1 MTPAQWRSWATSI
14 EKAAG
19 PILFVGDAHTAEL
32 YMALKSLTGGALH
45 SEYMASDSLTN
56 THTLAPMTSEQLDAC
71 IARSAAGTSP
81 VPNSHRAEPPCP
93 PEDRNLAYHWEDN
106 RFHRLRNL
114 VWTQKLTELEQVNH
128 YRTLVLG
135 TGSQLWRQHAY
146 PAFVSECATSGGVA
160 DAFLPITTLGL
171 ADWQGCDVFG
181 VRYPIIVQNIARFLG
196 NLRMGTQ
203 YFEGHVIFV
212 TSPPHTPGC
221 DGVSAPNEGGTVP
234 ADVVWAS
241 QYVTKPEHYYQQ
253 VQYAETVWRSAFQ
266 KWAPRLK
273 LSILNVTQ
281 LSEARADARAPGDCG
296 RLCFPGVP
304 HVWAEMLLRL
314 LEQHG

>member
-1 MTPAQWRSWATSI
+1 MVYKCLLVSRHPMHSPNRRADPPYTHSAPTPACVLLCAT
-14 EKAAG
+14 
-19 PILFVGDAHTAEL
+19 GDAHTAEL

-135 TGSQLWRQHAY
+135 TGSQLWRQRTRPPH
-146 PAFVSECATSGGVA
+146 
-160 DAFLPITTLGL
+160 
-171 ADWQGCDVFG
+171 
-181 VRYPIIVQNIARFLG
+181 RHRIARALHA
-196 NLRMGTQ
+196 LLC
-203 YFEGHVIFV
+203 
-212 TSPPHTPGC
+212 PPH
-221 DGVSAPNEGGTVP
+221 SP
-234 ADVVWAS
+234 AA
-241 QYVTKPEHYYQQ
+241 
-253 VQYAETVWRSAFQ
+253 
-266 KWAPRLK
+266 L
-273 LSILNVTQ
+273 
-281 LSEARADARAPGDCG
+281 APG
-296 RLCFPGVP
+296 
-304 HVWAEMLLRL
+304 HLLST
-314 LEQHG
+314 